1 MIPSKPQ
8 FVGKKIRLEEL
19 LQDTFAGE
27 WGTET
32 GENLTPVLRTSN
44 FREDGSFNY
53 DAPAMRCIPEKKVA
67 KKRML
72 RGDIILE
79 KSGGTP
85 KRPVGI
91 MAFYDSDD
99 LALCSNFNQVLRFDE
114 SKIQPRFA
122 FYQLRWLKEHNAF
135 ERYTRKTTGLQNLQI
150 KKFIEHDI
158 WVPTE
163 EVQSRIVAL
172 LDAISNNQTQLNQQI
187 HRFDSLVKSRFVEMF
202 GDPFD
207 NEKKWPEYTLGSLLK
222 IARGGSPRPIK
233 KYITDDSEG
242 INWIKI
248 GDAVSGSRYIFGTS
262 EKIKPSGV
270 KKSRLVHSGDFLLSN
285 SMSFGKPYILKT
297 DGCIHDGWLVLQG
310 VEQHFDSLFLYQLLA
325 SEGLLRKFSSL
336 VRGGVVS
343 NLNKDLVG
351 SVSVMVPPITLQR
364 KFADFV
370 CQVDKSRFVA
380 QQQIEKL
387 QLLYDSLAQEYFGD

>member
-1 MIPSKPQ
+1 MTSKPQ
-8 FVGKKIRLEEL
+8 FVGQKVRLGDVVKIEKAPTPSGNNVWMLNLDAVEK
-19 LQDTFAGE
+19 DTGR
-27 WGTET
+27 
-32 GENLTPVLRTSN
+32 V
-44 FREDGSFNY
+44 
-53 DAPAMRCIPEKKVA
+53 
-67 KKRML
+67 
-72 RGDIILE
+72 IIKNRVE
-79 KSGGTP
+79 ADS
-85 KRPVGI
+85 VGI
-91 MAFYDSDD
+91 STIAFTAKAVLYSKLRPNLNKVVVADEPGLATSEMLPLITNPKILDRRYLAYLLRSSSFVNLAVSSTAGSKMPRVNKKTLLNAVFSIPNLESQHQRVNQLSAIEEARTKAELTIVQLDS
-99 LALCSNFNQVLRFDE
+99 F
-114 SKIQPRFA
+114 
-122 FYQLRWLKEHNAF
+122 
-135 ERYTRKTTGLQNLQI
+135 
-150 KKFIEHDI
+150 
-158 WVPTE
+158 
-163 EVQSRIVAL
+163 
-172 LDAISNNQTQLNQQI
+172 
-187 HRFDSLVKSRFVEMF
+187 VKSRFVEMF